1 MNEQEL
7 INNASYYY
15 SINLLKILLNMKL
28 ITMKDFDE
36 ICKISA
42 KHYEANIYMS

>member
-7 INNASYYY
+7 INNTSYYY
-15 SINLLKILLNMKL
+15 SVSLLNILLEMEL
-28 ITMKDFDE
+28 ISKEDFE
-36 ICKISA
+36 GICKISA